1 MKAAHSWLPS
11 SHFMLP
17 LGDICC
23 STRSSSTATTATTTT
38 TTATILLLPL
48 PLPPTYFLLHTIF
61 YIPTTCYYLL
71 PTICVPPTTYYPVL
85 PLELPACWD
94 DSRRQEKMRIGFT
107 LEGGGI
113 IYHRTLFF
121 LLVGLRSRVVFNSC
135 CNEQLTLILLF
146 MDRIVYHRAC
156 IVTLD
161 HHSNVLCQ
169 EVPGNIRSVPSA
181 LHGSLSLGPTLPLPR
196 RRDSVCHLNCLSRNE
211 DVVPFIHW
219 EVEDGSRAASSPGHR
234 LQFWFVSV
242 ACADIFFVVCLK
254 IRRQL
259 SDVQCRWW
267 NRPAAVFCR
276 TCRLQLLQLLC
287 SSSGLCQRRLE
298 HPVPAPAVMSSI
310 TGKFENC
317 KQPDKGFWEFT
328 PSKVQTLWTLRVIQA
343 NWNLVR
349 SLFSLLPRSLQYPE
363 SQERLWCQ
371 TWCRSL
377 RPPWT
382 TCDFCRSAVWLTFRT
397 QLHLLQSGVQPGRI
411 NFILFIFFLFLHGSL
426 TFSNN
431 VNLHEHFT
439 YSFPFGQNLFV
450 GSRFVPIL
458 YRENIIAELQW
469 LTQSAIAGAQASKSE
484 SFATQTS
491 KGPVYAWF
499 ERTTFSFTSVAMEL
513 NNPSLKLMGCT
524 RCGLLLCWASWH
536 SIKLDN
542 NTPGEV
548 KG

>member
-1 MKAAHSWLPS
+1 
-11 SHFMLP
+11 
-17 LGDICC
+17 
-23 STRSSSTATTATTTT
+23 
-38 TTATILLLPL
+38 
-48 PLPPTYFLLHTIF
+48 
-61 YIPTTCYYLL
+61 
-71 PTICVPPTTYYPVL
+71 
-85 PLELPACWD
+85 
-94 DSRRQEKMRIGFT
+94 
-107 LEGGGI
+107 
-113 IYHRTLFF
+113 
-121 LLVGLRSRVVFNSC
+121 
-135 CNEQLTLILLF
+135 

-161 HHSNVLCQ
+161 HHSNLLCQ

-196 RRDSVCHLNCLSRNE
+196 RRDSACHLNCLSRNE

-343 NWNLVR
+343 NWNLVKACFHCCQGLCNIQKAR
-349 SLFSLLPRSLQYPE
+349 SDFGVRHCADPLDLLGPRVIFAGPLFDWLFGLNCISSEAASNQAELYKFFSL
-363 SQERLWCQ
+363 
-371 TWCRSL
+371 
-377 RPPWT
+377 
-382 TCDFCRSAVWLTFRT
+382 TF
-397 QLHLLQSGVQPGRI
+397 HILL
-411 NFILFIFFLFLHGSL
+411 IFHGSL

-439 YSFPFGQNLFV
+439 YSFPFEQTLFV

-469 LTQSAIAGAQASKSE
+469 LTQSAIPGAQASKSE